1 MAIGVFI
8 FEAVPFIL
16 EDLPADRTAPGIGDG
31 ETVVPDLGQHHS
43 SVAGVVANL
52 LAMRHAVRERLKPP
66 KPCRAD
72 AAKATYYPAHGLLKQ
87 QLLKHWRP
95 PQKIC
100 ILRGRKAASAPREER
115 RSSFQFHFATC

>member
-72 AAKATYYPAHGLLKQ
+72 AAKATYYPAHGQCRNRIRKPSDAALT
-87 QLLKHWRP
+87 P
-95 PQKIC
+95 G
-100 ILRGRKAASAPREER
+100 LRIGG
-115 RSSFQFHFATC
+115 FGATTHGLAR